1 MDTTIAEVE
10 LFKLFMLVLARVG
23 GLMVSAP
30 VFGSGS
36 FPNTAKIGFAALIA
50 MLITPMLPAREF
62 PLPAEGIPLAILA
75 LGELAIGV
83 LVGTVI
89 TLVFASVQIGG
100 QIMDLQTG
108 FGMMNI
114 FNPALQ
120 AQFPVFG
127 FFLFIFAVLYMVTL
141 GWHHMMIKALI
152 ATYQHIPLGGI
163 VYRPELFLE
172 ASKWGTGMFV
182 DGLMIAAPVA
192 AAMVMA
198 YATLGLLGRVV
209 PQIQLFVVGFPIT
222 IALGLFISACTVG
235 TYLSFLDGSFYRTF
249 RDVEL
254 LVRGLG

>member
-10 LFKLFMLVLARVG
+10 VFKLFTLVLARVG
-23 GLMVSAP
+23 GLFVSAP
-30 VFGSGS
+30 VFGSAS

-50 MLITPMLPAREF
+50 MLITPMLPAREV
-62 PLPAEGIPLAILA
+62 PLPDEGLA
-75 LGELAIGV
+75 LAMLAVGELAIGI
-83 LVGTVI
+83 LVGFVI
-89 TLVFASVQIGG
+89 TLVFAAVQVGG

-114 FNPALQ
+114 FNPALES
-120 AQFPVFG
+120 QFPVFG
-127 FFLFIFAVLYMVTL
+127 FFLFILAVLYML
-141 GWHHMMIKALI
+141 SFGWHHVMIKALV
-152 ATYQHIPLGGI
+152 ATYQHVPLGG
-163 VYRPELFLE
+163 VVFRPELFLE
-172 ASKWGTGMFV
+172 ASTWGTGMFV

-222 IALGLFISACTVG
+222 IALGLFLTAFTIGA
-235 TYLSFLDGSFYRTF
+235 YLSFLDGAFYRTF
-249 RDVEL
+249 RDVET

>member
-1 MDTTIAEVE
+1 METTVAEVE

-36 FPNTAKIGFAALIA
+36 FPNSAKIGLAALIA
-50 MLITPMLPAREF
+50 LLITPMLPARGV
-62 PLPAEGIPLAILA
+62 PLPADGLPLAMLA

-83 LVGTVI
+83 LVGTVL
-89 TLVFASVQIGG
+89 TLVFAAVQIGG

-120 AQFPVFG
+120 AQFPIFG
-127 FFLFIFAVLYMVTL
+127 FFLFIFAVLYMITL
-141 GWHHMMIKALI
+141 GWHHLMIKSLV
-152 ATYQHIPLGGI
+152 ATYQHVPLGGF

-172 ASKWGTGMFV
+172 ASTWGTGMFI

-222 IALGLFISACTVG
+222 IALGLFITAFSIG
-235 TYLSFLDGSFYRTF
+235 TYLAFLDGSFYRTF
-249 RDVEL
+249 RDVET

>member
-10 LFKLFMLVLARVG
+10 VFKLFLLVLARVG

-30 VFGSGS
+30 VLGSAS
-36 FPNTAKIGFAALIA
+36 YPNTAKIGFSALIA
-50 MLITPMLPAREF
+50 MLITPLLPVLAS
-62 PLPAEGIPLAILA
+62 PLPDDGLPLAMMA
-75 LGELAIGV
+75 LGELMIGM
-83 LVGTVI
+83 LVGFTL
-89 TLVFASVQIGG
+89 TLVFAAVQVGG

-114 FNPALQ
+114 FNPALESQ
-120 AQFPVFG
+120 YPVFG
-127 FFLFIFAVLYMVTL
+127 FFLFILAVLYMLTF
-141 GWHHMMIKALI
+141 GWHHMLLKGLV
-152 ATYQHIPLGGI
+152 ATYQHVPVGGL
-163 VYRPELFLE
+163 VLRPELFLE

-222 IALGLFISACTVG
+222 IALGLFLTAFTIGA
-235 TYLSFLDGSFYRTF
+235 YLSFLDGAFYRTF
-249 RDVEL
+249 RDIET